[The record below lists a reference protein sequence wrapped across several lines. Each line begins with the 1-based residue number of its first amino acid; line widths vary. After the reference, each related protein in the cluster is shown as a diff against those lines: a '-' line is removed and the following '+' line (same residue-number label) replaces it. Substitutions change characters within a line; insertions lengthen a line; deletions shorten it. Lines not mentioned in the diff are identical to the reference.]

1 MNIGKKKVKMK
12 ARARVCGFFE
22 VSESAFRRHAY
33 SESSQTS
40 KMELCPKIVKG
51 WKLLTFF
58 LPKVSSQM
66 FWLYVYLEECRS
78 NNFFSNE
85 A

>member
-12 ARARVCGFFE
+12 ACVCVCMCVCVCVCVCVCFE
-22 VSESAFRRHAY
+22 VSESALRRHAY

-58 LPKVSSQM
+58 
-66 FWLYVYLEECRS
+66 
-78 NNFFSNE
+78 
-85 A
+85 